1 MARQVH
7 DRDISRTLAAA
18 EQWINTCLVEDHSL
32 FSQSSLWT
40 EQLVDEVYH
49 AFVEHPDLGKD
60 DFITKLKRQMQPA
73 SPHAQQLLTEMLW
86 ALLLFPSK
94 MKARTKRQQVREM
107 WALSRQQLSDD
118 QPLIRDDVLA
128 GIGSGGPG
136 FNTHRPDELTFLIA
150 LTRDVK
156 RKAISERRNIFA
168 DYDAFINWIT
178 SVPQEGLRQFR
189 HMLRFFAFPDR
200 VERMSSNND
209 RRRILAAF
217 DIAPERDTK
226 KWTDQQLD
234 AALLKLRSDLTNSN
248 PSEVMDFYAPA
259 LRALVRS
266 TRRQP
271 VPRRSTPWAS
281 NPGAMNI
288 MPRINQSPYLSC
300 FAFNSRVT
308 AVFNSA
314 SSLSA

>member
-150 LTRDVK
+150 LTRAPPSM
-156 RKAISERRNIFA
+156 RGGWHNITT
-168 DYDAFINWIT
+168 Y
-178 SVPQEGLRQFR
+178 
-189 HMLRFFAFPDR
+189 
-200 VERMSSNND
+200 SS
-209 RRRILAAF
+209 
-217 DIAPERDTK
+217 PK
-226 KWTDQQLD
+226 
-234 AALLKLRSDLTNSN
+234 
-248 PSEVMDFYAPA
+248 
-259 LRALVRS
+259 
-266 TRRQP
+266 
-271 VPRRSTPWAS
+271 
-281 NPGAMNI
+281 
-288 MPRINQSPYLSC
+288 
-300 FAFNSRVT
+300 
-308 AVFNSA
+308 
-314 SSLSA
+314 